1 MRGHLPSGLGG
12 GQATLSPSSLPPFI
26 SPPGRIAKPLQV
38 LVGKLRPEGG
48 QGSGRGGGELQ
59 EVSVTLRHF
68 SGSAQAGVGQSRWEA
83 MLWSGVPS
91 PAQGVLG
98 RGPHRAGQ
106 KPPLQAT

>member
-1 MRGHLPSGLGG
+1 M
-12 GQATLSPSSLPPFI
+12 
-26 SPPGRIAKPLQV
+26 
-38 LVGKLRPEGG
+38 
-48 QGSGRGGGELQ
+48 
-59 EVSVTLRHF
+59 TLRHF

-83 MLWSGVPS
+83 VLWPGVPS